1 MTTTSPHGN
10 QNQSSCTKVPVPTEG
25 LPLDPK
31 AQDQDKASNPT
42 PDLSKETKIGSDP
55 NPNGPSVYSNSN
67 LAKIYTT
74 VEDKENTTLDEIN
87 NKICDYSQKLG
98 LKMSPVEGPV
108 NDIPKNNEAV
118 IVKISNNSQNGKFEK
133 SKNADDIDG
142 EEFSG
147 QIVYNPDGSAYILEE
162 SDETLLEQIPTQEG
176 AIVER
181 AGKHSSEV
189 EYPRIDQAIYI
200 ARRRAWYNAM
210 GNAYL
215 QMMQEKCPE
224 SPVIHNFKV
233 VSVNDKTTLKVKKE
247 QKTSEETSEGK
258 GPDHKLEYFLP
269 LIVTLL
275 FNEIKI
281 IFNVFL
287 TSRSSTR
294 VPYHNKEF

>member
-10 QNQSSCTKVPVPTEG
+10 QNQSSCTKVPVPSEG
-25 LPLDPK
+25 LPLDPVR
-31 AQDQDKASNPT
+31 DQDKASKPT
-42 PDLSKETKIGSDP
+42 TDQSKETKIGRDP
-55 NPNGPSVYSNSN
+55 IPNGPSAYSNNN
-67 LAKIYTT
+67 LAKLNSNIGDA
-74 VEDKENTTLDEIN
+74 EDKTLDQIN
-87 NKICDYSQKLG
+87 SKTCDFSQNVA

-108 NDIPKNNEAV
+108 NNLQKNNEAA
-118 IVKISNNSQNGKFEK
+118 IVKIANNSQNGNLDK
-133 SKNADDIDG
+133 SKDSDEEDG

-181 AGKHSSEV
+181 AGKHSTEV

-215 QMMQEKCPE
+215 QLMQGKGPE

-233 VSVNDKTTLKVKKE
+233 VSGKDKTNIKVKKE
-247 QKTSEETSEGK
+247 EETIEESCEGK
-258 GPDHKLEYFLP
+258 GPGPDHKLKYFL
-269 LIVTLL
+269 T
-275 FNEIKI
+275 
-281 IFNVFL
+281 
-287 TSRSSTR
+287 
-294 VPYHNKEF
+294 